1 MKQKPMT
8 ESLIEEI
15 HRVRREISD
24 RFGGNI
30 SAIAEDA
37 ERRQAIEGRPVWQP
51 KTKNKTERSENENE
65 IRDELEEVKIEPMNE
80 ERAGLNIHAVEST
93 PL

>member
-8 ESLIEEI
+8 ESPIEEI

-24 RFGGNI
+24 RFEGNI

-37 ERRQAIEGRPVWQP
+37 ARRQAIEGRPVWQP
-51 KTKNKTERSENENE
+51 KTKNKAERNENENDLRE
-65 IRDELEEVKIEPMNE
+65 QLEEVKVELIDED
-80 ERAGLNIHAVEST
+80 RAPSIINRY
-93 PL
+93 